1 MTYAY
6 NKSPNIRVQK
16 LNEIRNA
23 IWTIQYEGLFPDEGD
38 AWDILDGAAAL
49 IERAATIIAVKD
61 DANQAIT
68 PEVSP

>member
-6 NKSPNIRVQK
+6 NKSLNIRVQK

-38 AWDILDGAAAL
+38 AWDILDGAAVCLASTAIL
-49 IERAATIIAVKD
+49 LAPIHAAPVDNSDETG
-61 DANQAIT
+61 
-68 PEVSP
+68 